1 MWYKARLE
9 SAEAEGRLM
18 QQRLADQQ
26 EQIHQL
32 IANNNLLTQANQRG
46 ANLITMKHEAGTM
59 FGQVTDRVADLFG
72 TMRREIPEVAAFVPD
87 GEDSPS
93 CRLRAS
99 HAARNQLRRPDGG

>member
-1 MWYKARLE
+1 MSAPNPASSNTVLFEMTMWYKARLE

-59 FGQVTDRVADLFG
+59 FDKSRIVLPTCSELCD
-72 TMRREIPEVAAFVPD
+72 
-87 GEDSPS
+87 
-93 CRLRAS
+93 
-99 HAARNQLRRPDGG
+99 ARYQR

>member
-1 MWYKARLE
+1 
-9 SAEAEGRLM
+9 M

-72 TMRREIPEVAAFVPD
+72 TMRREIPEVAAFVPRWR
-87 GEDSPS
+87 GFSFVPTSRITCCTESTS
-93 CRLRAS
+93 
-99 HAARNQLRRPDGG
+99 